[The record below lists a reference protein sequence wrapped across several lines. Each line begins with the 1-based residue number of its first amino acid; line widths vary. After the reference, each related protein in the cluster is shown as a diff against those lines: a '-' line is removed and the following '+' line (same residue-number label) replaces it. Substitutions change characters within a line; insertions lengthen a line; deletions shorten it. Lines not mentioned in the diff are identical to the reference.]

1 MLSRLP
7 GHPSTTVTAAQGA
20 IMSRN
25 PSVVL
30 TDGLL
35 PESVAPNGFKETG

>member
-1 MLSRLP
+1 
-7 GHPSTTVTAAQGA
+7 
-20 IMSRN
+20 MSRN

-35 PESVAPNGFKETG
+35 PESVAPNGFKETGWL